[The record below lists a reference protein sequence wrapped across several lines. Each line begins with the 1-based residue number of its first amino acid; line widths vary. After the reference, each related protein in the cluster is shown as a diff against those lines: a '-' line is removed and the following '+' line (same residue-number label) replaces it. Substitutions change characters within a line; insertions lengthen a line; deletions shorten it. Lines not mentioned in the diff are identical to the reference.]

1 MRDSMPILS
10 ALNLKEVH
18 IKAWT
23 NPNNPGEKYL
33 EDKIPVS
40 AFNAQGG
47 VEIQPWS
54 ILFFLIN
61 LRLLVTTHLLA
72 AKTYQAR

>member
-1 MRDSMPILS
+1 MPILS

-33 EDKIPVS
+33 EDKNTCFGI
-40 AFNAQGG
+40 
-47 VEIQPWS
+47 
-54 ILFFLIN
+54 
-61 LRLLVTTHLLA
+61 
-72 AKTYQAR
+72 